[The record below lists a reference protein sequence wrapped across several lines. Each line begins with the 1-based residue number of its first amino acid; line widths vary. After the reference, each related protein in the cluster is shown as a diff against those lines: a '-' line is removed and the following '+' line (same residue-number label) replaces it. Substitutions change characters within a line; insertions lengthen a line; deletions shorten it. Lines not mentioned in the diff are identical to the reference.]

1 MDIGNNNISPEG
13 LRPVAEF
20 LKRTKSLQ
28 WFSLYMND
36 ISDEVILLLHLFSV
50 CMMAI
55 TKILDCLHM
64 NIPSVVEPIS

>member
-1 MDIGNNNISPEG
+1 VDIGNNNISPEG

-36 ISDEVILLLHLFSV
+36 ISDEVIMLLQLFSV

-55 TKILDCLHM
+55 TKILDGLHM
-64 NIPSVVEPIS
+64 NLPPVLEPIS

>member
-36 ISDEVILLLHLFSV
+36 ISDEVIMLLQLFSV

-55 TKILDCLHM
+55 TKILDGLHM
-64 NIPSVVEPIS
+64 NLPSVLEPIS